1 MMRKMSIT
9 GFLNFKIYVFE
20 TKLNLLMYFYMVQ
33 FLLQNFLMYFPQKL
47 TNWLD
52 LTVKNKLIN
61 LKSD

>member
-52 LTVKNKLIN
+52 LSQK
-61 LKSD
+61 

>member
-33 FLLQNFLMYFPQKL
+33 FLFAKFFNVFPPK
-47 TNWLD
+47 
-52 LTVKNKLIN
+52 VNKLVRFN
-61 LKSD
+61 SQK